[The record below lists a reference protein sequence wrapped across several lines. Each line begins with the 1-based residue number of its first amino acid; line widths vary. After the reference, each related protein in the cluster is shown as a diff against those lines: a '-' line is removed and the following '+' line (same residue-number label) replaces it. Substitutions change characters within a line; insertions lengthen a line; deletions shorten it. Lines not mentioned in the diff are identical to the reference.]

1 MIPYFS
7 LEMLRALLELCGGRT
22 PGTEDPY
29 PAPSNH
35 VKTHATARAR
45 IRPSAGGRFRPESSA
60 NEGASRLNIWPGTAY
75 YLTSLSDKH
84 RSAMTHH

>member
-7 LEMLRALLELCGGRT
+7 VEMLRALLELCGGRT

-29 PAPSNH
+29 SALSNP

-45 IRPSAGGRFRPESSA
+45 IRPPRRTLRPGVLENESACRPNFWPERPASS
-60 NEGASRLNIWPGTAY
+60 
-75 YLTSLSDKH
+75 SLE
-84 RSAMTHH
+84 